1 VVEIIEWK
9 IIIMAIFCTGIMM
22 KVFAIVIIVM
32 VMMMSLLMGMPN
44 KFNMM
49 VGHEIMSLKHH
60 KGQKQKKCYGSA
72 PKKHKG
78 G

>member
-1 VVEIIEWK
+1 
-9 IIIMAIFCTGIMM
+9 
-22 KVFAIVIIVM
+22 
-32 VMMMSLLMGMPN
+32 
-44 KFNMM
+44 MM